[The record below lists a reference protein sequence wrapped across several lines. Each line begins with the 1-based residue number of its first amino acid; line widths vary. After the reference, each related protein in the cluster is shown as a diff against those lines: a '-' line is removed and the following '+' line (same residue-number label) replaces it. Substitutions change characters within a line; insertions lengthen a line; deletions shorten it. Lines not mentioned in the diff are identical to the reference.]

1 MISNNI
7 KKRIIVFTKLP
18 EPGTCKTRLISV
30 LSSLNSAH
38 LQKKMT
44 SHIINI
50 SENYCKKDSS
60 CGCIKKTKQ
69 SKPRT
74 HWLTWTGIQRS
85 YYHLKD
91 RCENPDNKRY
101 YDYWGRGIKNLW
113 NSFEAFVNDM
123 RGTWQEWLQIDR
135 IDNNW
140 HYCKENCKWSN
151 RKEQMNNKRNNVIIK
166 YNWKKLTLTQ
176 WGRELN
182 IPYKRLEARY
192 RRGWSIDRLFIN

>member
-1 MISNNI
+1 MPPRLKINKWDKFNYYTIIKELEQKGRLRVFKCQCICGEI
-7 KKRIIVFTKLP
+7 KKV
-18 EPGTCKTRLISV
+18 RLDTLRS
-30 LSSLNSAH
+30 
-38 LQKKMT
+38 
-44 SHIINI
+44 
-50 SENYCKKDSS
+50 KKDSS